1 MGRKKKYET
10 EEELLEARRK
20 SRMDYYWKNRNK
32 ELQKSKER
40 YHNNKSSDDTGDVSY
55 EPFDSDYWLVTIS

>member
-20 SRMDYYWKNRNK
+20 RQMEYYYRNRHK
-32 ELQKSKER
+32 LADKARQR
-40 YHNNKSSDDTGDVSY
+40 YHKNKSSADTDDTYY
-55 EPFDSDYWLVTIS
+55 EPFDSDY